1 MLDDKPPLLPNMQV
15 YPSSTVYRQEEDDKI
30 ELPEKMKKDRS
41 RNNLMVMYDSETS
54 LFDSKEDF
62 DYRQKKKEKKAIE

>member
-1 MLDDKPPLLPNMQV
+1 MQV
-15 YPSSTVYRQEEDDKI
+15 YPSSTVYRQEEDNKI
-30 ELPEKMKKDRS
+30 EIPDKMKKDRS

-62 DYRQKKKEKKAIE
+62 DYRQKKKEKAIE

>member
-1 MLDDKPPLLPNMQV
+1 MQV
-15 YPSSTVYRQEEDDKI
+15 YPSSTVYRQEEDNKI
-30 ELPEKMKKDRS
+30 ELPDKMKKDRS

-62 DYRQKKKEKKAIE
+62 DYKQKKKEKAID